1 MKDPFHLARFIDA
14 QSRLYHQ
21 ALDELAAGDKR
32 THWMWFV
39 FPQIEGLG
47 SSPTA
52 RHFAISGLAEA
63 QAYLAHPVLGSRL
76 LECTTTVNA
85 LEDALTARAIFSSPD
100 DLKFRSSMTLFA
112 QAATSSTR
120 SPAPFQIALKRYFGG
135 KPDVRTLDLLK
146 PAPARSASL
155 HAATGSGR

>member
-1 MKDPFHLARFIDA
+1 MKDTFHLTRFIDA
-14 QSRLYHQ
+14 QSRVYSQ
-21 ALDELAAGDKR
+21 ALMELTAGEKR

-63 QAYLAHPVLGSRL
+63 QAYLRHPLLGKRL
-76 LECTTTVNA
+76 LACTTTVNG
-85 LEDALTARAIFSSPD
+85 LDDALTARAIFSSPD

-112 QAATSSTR
+112 HAATHSGSDA
-120 SPAPFQIALKRYFGG
+120 APFQTALKRYFGG
-135 KPDVRTLDLLK
+135 KPDLRTLDLLK
-146 PAPARSASL
+146 PALARPAAL
-155 HAATGSGR
+155 QAATGGR